1 MPVENREGS
10 PKPHLETEVNARDWK
25 FQTKCLKMSVNG
37 SVDDEW
43 VIAVGILSSV
53 AKNFEKH

>member
-25 FQTKCLKMSVNG
+25 LQTKCLKISVNG

-43 VIAVGILSSV
+43 VAVGILSSV